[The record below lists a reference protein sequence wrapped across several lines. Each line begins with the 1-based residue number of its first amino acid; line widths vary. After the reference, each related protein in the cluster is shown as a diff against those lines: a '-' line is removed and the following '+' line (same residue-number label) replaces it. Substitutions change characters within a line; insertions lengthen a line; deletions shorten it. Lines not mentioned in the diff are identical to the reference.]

1 MDIMSFSL
9 KHCQRKASLSQKKI
23 KRGEAWVAHLKNCCL
38 QLCKKSHFRTD
49 VHSNYPPLHFSVL
62 IVTGH
67 TNMTNCQPAF
77 SHLNSLY
84 FFICILFFVFGFPF
98 AKLETFAFLFL
109 HMLIWSQKIVLKV
122 CPQSVYVEIYATFTT
137 KKHNLSFF
145 RQKGCFSIPAK
156 LKQCLQ
162 IWCMPHL
169 HILRI
174 ENWGLRTEDWGPR
187 NKDSGL
193 RIQDQRL
200 RTGDWG
206 LRTED

>member
-98 AKLETFAFLFL
+98 AKLETFAFLSLQAGTCWFGPKKLSSKCVCWDLRNIHDKKNITWVSSGKKAVLAFL
-109 HMLIWSQKIVLKV
+109 Q
-122 CPQSVYVEIYATFTT
+122 
-137 KKHNLSFF
+137 N
-145 RQKGCFSIPAK
+145 
-156 LKQCLQ
+156 
-162 IWCMPHL
+162 
-169 HILRI
+169 
-174 ENWGLRTEDWGPR
+174 
-187 NKDSGL
+187 
-193 RIQDQRL
+193 
-200 RTGDWG
+200 
-206 LRTED
+206 